1 MVYDPIKNKFLTF
14 NKGVSR
20 TAKTDVVIAK
30 LEKYFAEKKHYAKIT
45 SIYRSPEQQL
55 QVIKDYIKN
64 GVNKKGQIISASPHQ
79 TGLAFDIGGS
89 LNGINDEVEVVSIAI
104 ANDTTLGI
112 ISIVIERANNCLHI
126 NCKS

>member
-55 QVIKDYIKN
+55 QVIKDYIKQKGLDKEFPKIFDCNVKDKIQTGKQEYYKWQGAWSRLLNKGIIINPPFKAICLYDYIKN
-64 GVNKKGQIISASPHQ
+64 GV
-79 TGLAFDIGGS
+79 
-89 LNGINDEVEVVSIAI
+89 
-104 ANDTTLGI
+104 
-112 ISIVIERANNCLHI
+112 
-126 NCKS
+126 